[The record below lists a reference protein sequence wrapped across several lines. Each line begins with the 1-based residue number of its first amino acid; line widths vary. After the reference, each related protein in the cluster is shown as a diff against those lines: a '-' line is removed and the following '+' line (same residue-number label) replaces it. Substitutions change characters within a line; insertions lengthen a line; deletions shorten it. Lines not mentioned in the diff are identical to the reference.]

1 LRHLFFVNK
10 LLGMF
15 QINTLNFR
23 LSLGRISGDSTGGF
37 GTFYIDL
44 SGESPFDINKS
55 FSERIVCNAEGK
67 PFISL
72 EDAAVFSEEMAA
84 FWKLQLLANPKLEIT
99 SIRELVDLW
108 KKFAAELYLSSSA
121 DPDATSI

>member
-1 LRHLFFVNK
+1 
-10 LLGMF
+10 MF
-15 QINTLNFR
+15 QINTLNFM

-37 GTFYIDL
+37 GTLYIDL

-99 SIRELVDLW
+99 SVRELVDLW
-108 KKFAAELYLSSSA
+108 KKFATELHLSSSGGSNA
-121 DPDATSI
+121 STI

>member
-1 LRHLFFVNK
+1 
-10 LLGMF
+10 MF
-15 QINTLNFR
+15 QINTLNFS

-72 EDAAVFSEEMAA
+72 EDAAAFSEEMAA
-84 FWKLQLLANPKLEIT
+84 FWRLQLLVNPKLEIT
-99 SIRELVDLW
+99 GIRELVDLW
-108 KKFAAELYLSSSA
+108 KKFAAELYHSSSGGSNV
-121 DPDATSI
+121 PTI